1 MSPPMALADILRALV
16 HRNVEFIVVGGMA
29 AALQGAPVTT
39 IDIDIV
45 YSRSDDNIVR
55 LMAALADLE
64 AVFRTDPRRLVPN
77 ESHLRSTGHKL
88 LQTKHGVLDV
98 LATIEESTCYE
109 DLLPDSTVL
118 EVAGVLV
125 RVLSLERLIEV
136 KAKLTR
142 PKDRAMLL
150 LLQATL
156 DEKRRA
162 H

>member
-1 MSPPMALADILRALV
+1 
-16 HRNVEFIVVGGMA
+16 MA
-29 AALQGAPVTT
+29 AALQGAPVNTL
-39 IDIDIV
+39 DIDIV
-45 YSRSDDNIVR
+45 YSRSEQNIAR
-55 LMAALADLE
+55 LMAALTELE

-88 LQTKHGVLDV
+88 LQTKHGLLDV
-98 LATIEESTCYE
+98 LATIEESTSYD

-142 PKDRAMLL
+142 PKDRAMLF

-162 H
+162 P

>member
-1 MSPPMALADILRALV
+1 
-16 HRNVEFIVVGGMA
+16 MA
-29 AALQGAPVTT
+29 AALQGAPVNTL
-39 IDIDIV
+39 DIDVV
-45 YSRSDDNIVR
+45 YSRSEQNIGR
-55 LMAALADLE
+55 LMTALTDLE

-88 LQTKHGVLDV
+88 LQTKHGLLDV
-98 LATIEESTCYE
+98 LATIEESTSYD
-109 DLLPDSTVL
+109 DLLPDTTVL

-125 RVLSLERLIEV
+125 RVLSLERLIAV

-150 LLQATL
+150 VLQATL

-162 H
+162 P